1 MVKLSLPTTATFKAS
16 ICLSLLLITF
26 GCANSARVLDEVDPI
41 PPVLP
46 DPPQLANPATTTVPN
61 VTPHVGPTT
70 TLPSDQVPATP
81 IADDTEPPPPE
92 SEVPDID
99 VAPQPDPEEP
109 DTTSTPIIGVAP
121 VAGPTTTAAVVPTA
135 PVTATSG
142 AIVAKPAGSETP
154 TLTFFMH
161 DILGGTHPS
170 ARVVTGIITDTQI
183 NGLPFSEPNSDIF
196 PLTGG
201 VPLTNANLNGIIN
214 NNNLPFIAGLNGV
227 GPQASTVIQNGA
239 NNGVVNGGNNLPFVT
254 AGQLPSG
261 LTLQKLMFGSL
272 TVIDDELTEGHEM
285 DSAHV
290 VGKAQGFYLASSL
303 DGTSQTVALTVLLHG
318 SGGGDHHQVLVEDT
332 ISFFGVHRTALHE
345 SQISVVGGTG
355 KYENAKG
362 YATVETLHPE
372 DQHTTDGVDTI
383 LQFGVYLSD

>member
-1 MVKLSLPTTATFKAS
+1 MGKLSLPTTATFRAS
-16 ICLSLLLITF
+16 ICLSLLLITI

-46 DPPQLANPATTTVPN
+46 DLPQLANPATTTIPN
-61 VTPHVGPTT
+61 VTPQVGPTT

-81 IADDTEPPPPE
+81 MADDTEPTLPE

-109 DTTSTPIIGVAP
+109 DTTSTPIVGMAP
-121 VAGPTTTAAVVPTA
+121 VASPTTTAPVVPTA
-135 PVTATSG
+135 PVTATAG

-154 TLTFFMH
+154 TLSFFVQ
-161 DILGGTHPS
+161 DILGGTHPL
-170 ARVVTGIITDTQI
+170 ARVVTGIITNTQI
-183 NGLPFSEPNSDIF
+183 NGLPFSKPNSNIF

-201 VPLTNANLNGIIN
+201 IPLANTNLNGIIN
-214 NNNLPFIAGLNGV
+214 NNNLPFIASLNGV

-272 TVIDDELTEGHEM
+272 TVIDDELKEGHEM
-285 DSAHV
+285 DSAV
-290 VGKAQGFYLASSL
+290 VGKSQGFYLASSL
-303 DGTSQTVALTVLLHG
+303 DGTSQTIALTVLLHG
-318 SGGGDHHQVLVEDT
+318 SGGGDHDQVVEDT
-332 ISFFGVHRTALHE
+332 ISFFGVHRTASHE
-345 SQISVVGGTG
+345 SQLSVVGGTG

-372 DQHTTDGVDTI
+372 DQQTTDGVDTI